1 MVIIDNIEMDVIS
14 NRNFLEDL
22 DRKFV
27 YSIYIF
33 KMIVK
38 RAVEQAIII
47 YSVVYEKGFC
57 FLFIKRSNPLL
68 PNIL

>member
-1 MVIIDNIEMDVIS
+1 MKIDNIEMDVMS
-14 NRNFLEDL
+14 NKNFSEDL

-27 YSIYIF
+27 YSIFVF

-47 YSVVYEKGFC
+47 YTAMKKGFV
-57 FLFIKRSNPLL
+57 FYL
-68 PNIL
+68 